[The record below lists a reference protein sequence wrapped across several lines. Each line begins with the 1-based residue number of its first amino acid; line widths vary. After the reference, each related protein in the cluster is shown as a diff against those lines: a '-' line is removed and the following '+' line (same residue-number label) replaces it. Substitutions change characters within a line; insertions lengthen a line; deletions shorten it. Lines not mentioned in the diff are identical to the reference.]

1 MRAKMAE
8 IKRGEYFLYIVILLY
23 KLTGTHSRCT
33 VICKSTSTHAII
45 ASNRV
50 FATRHALFQGLCV
63 EVFAVIDYP
72 ITFVFICK
80 AITKK
85 MLQVLLCIFFI
96 YLQKVMQYQKYNVFC
111 ETMESY
117 YNRFSYHTNDKVKIH
132 LKPKGTGELKNSKI

>member
-1 MRAKMAE
+1 MAE

-85 MLQVLLCIFFI
+85 MLYVLVCIFFI
-96 YLQKVMQYQKYNVFC
+96 YLQKVMQ
-111 ETMESY
+111 
-117 YNRFSYHTNDKVKIH
+117 
-132 LKPKGTGELKNSKI
+132 

>member
-1 MRAKMAE
+1 MRAKLAE
-8 IKRGEYFLYIVILLY
+8 IKRGEYFLYNVILLY

-33 VICKSTSTHAII
+33 VICESTSTHAII

-85 MLQVLLCIFFI
+85 DAVGIAMHFFYLFAKGHAVL
-96 YLQKVMQYQKYNVFC
+96 
-111 ETMESY
+111 
-117 YNRFSYHTNDKVKIH
+117 KI
-132 LKPKGTGELKNSKI
+132 